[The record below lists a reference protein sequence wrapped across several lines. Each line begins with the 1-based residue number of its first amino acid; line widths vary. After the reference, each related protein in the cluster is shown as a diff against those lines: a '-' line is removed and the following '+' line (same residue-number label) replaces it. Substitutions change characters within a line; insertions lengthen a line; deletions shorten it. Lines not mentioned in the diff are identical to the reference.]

1 MIKKVLLRTA
11 LVLSFFSLVACNLLS
26 PEASMARTHPQ
37 ELGSGRPM
45 CTECHE
51 NEPMK
56 GSLMLYGALNHTP
69 SFVKD
74 HKFAANQDLQSCA
87 SCHSQASC
95 SDCHTGKG
103 VISPALKLSDRP
115 DRMSPHRG
123 GYLAIHR
130 IEGKLDPT
138 GCFKCHGRANNQ
150 LCTTCHK

>member
-11 LVLSFFSLVACNLLS
+11 LALSFVSLIACSLLS
-26 PEASMARTHPQ
+26 PETSVARTHPQ
-37 ELGSGRPM
+37 ELGNGRPM

-56 GSLMLYGALNHTP
+56 GSNKLYGSLNHTP
-69 SFVKD
+69 AFVKD
-74 HKFAANQDLQSCA
+74 HKFAANQDIQSCA
-87 SCHSQASC
+87 TCHSQSSC

-103 VISPALKLSDRP
+103 VVSPAIKLADRP

-150 LCTTCHK
+150 ICTTCHK

>member
-11 LVLSFFSLVACNLLS
+11 MALSLVGLIACSLLS
-26 PEASMARTHPQ
+26 PEKTVPTHPQ
-37 ELGSGRPM
+37 ELGAGRPM

-51 NEPMK
+51 NEAMK
-56 GSLMLYGALNHTP
+56 PSQKLYSAFNHTP
-69 SFVKD
+69 TFVRD
-74 HKFAANQDLQSCA
+74 HKFAANQDISTCA
-87 SCHSQASC
+87 SCHSQSFC
-95 SDCHTGKG
+95 SDCHQGKG
-103 VISPALKLSDRP
+103 VMTPALKLAERP

-123 GYLAIHR
+123 GYLALHR

>member
-56 GSLMLYGALNHTP
+56 GSLKLYGALNHTP